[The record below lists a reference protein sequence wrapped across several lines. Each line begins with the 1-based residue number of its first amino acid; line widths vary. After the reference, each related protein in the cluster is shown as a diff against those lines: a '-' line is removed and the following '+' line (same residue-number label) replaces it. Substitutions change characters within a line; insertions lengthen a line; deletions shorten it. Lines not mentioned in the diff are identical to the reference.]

1 MKRFLASIAA
11 AIGLTGTTYAQQ
23 HFVIG
28 SADIAAPAGW
38 SEVKK
43 EDERLTLQSAD
54 GREYATVS
62 IMRFGADASFE
73 DFKRLCQLRLEAEKK
88 GAPDCFL
95 QPAEPFD
102 LKGKFGMF
110 YSGGEKKAGRVFSGY
125 LSLVK
130 RELVVIYLEG
140 IGVEPKKHLE
150 TFHAFAEGL
159 TRK

>member
-1 MKRFLASIAA
+1 MKRLLSSIAVGLGFAGA
-11 AIGLTGTTYAQQ
+11 ASAEQ

-28 SADIAAPAGW
+28 AADVLAPTGW
-38 SEVKK
+38 TEVRRV
-43 EDERLTLQSAD
+43 EDRLTLRSPD
-54 GREYATVS
+54 GQQQATVS
-62 IMRFGADASFE
+62 IMRFGADASFD
-73 DFKRLCQLRLEAEKK
+73 DFKLLCQHRLDAEKK

-95 QPAEPFD
+95 QSEEPFA
-102 LKGKFGMF
+102 LKGKFGTF

-150 TFHAFAEGL
+150 TFQAFAEGL
-159 TRK
+159 TQK